1 MLHVFPWR
9 NGEPMW
15 TMETYG
21 NPWKHPGSR
30 MVPRHSAS
38 EDNHRQLSN
47 MNCSMPNAPGTVRWG
62 SPMAAL
68 WIPGTLTKG
77 WSQGTRCMHQFSCR
91 VQLLPG
97 RPGFFSTFFKYT
109 RSQALKC
116 MEKPENIAESS
127 MTAGMHPREK
137 QCIHIYIYINT
148 NSSNQDKL
156 HPNPVP
162 AAACSHLQ
170 FDPAI
175 ADLSCCVVPVFDAR
189 DDLTCLKPLSPIGSG
204 NDQSKK
210 SIEIH
215 CQPQASQSSPHLSL
229 SWATSQYRSEFFCAK
244 SGTTFSWEIH
254 NGRMSRSPEMHI
266 QLREL
271 RVWRIFWSGN
281 QHKVRIPQHVVRRGQ
296 WCNWCN
302 QIPGSVVP
310 TNIAEQSHKPRC
322 SCIRQQLILICLLQ
336 LSNSCQVETVES
348 WRCCHWSQLDITRA
362 YIFQLG
368 GFLDV
373 LGAEGKLAQTIG
385 CMSTHRRIISAATD
399 YSCMMCTY
407 IYIYLSLSLS
417 LYLSPS
423 LLMSEPIYT
432 VNIYCI
438 YIYICDML
446 YIYIYYVCIWICMM
460 SW

>member
-137 QCIHIYIYINT
+137 QCIHIYIYQYKFQQSGQVAPKSCARRSLFTSPIR
-148 NSSNQDKL
+148 SSNCWPFLLCRSCIWCTGWFDLLETSQ
-156 HPNPVP
+156 PNRLWKW
-162 AAACSHLQ
+162 SKQEIH
-170 FDPAI
+170 
-175 ADLSCCVVPVFDAR
+175 R
-189 DDLTCLKPLSPIGSG
+189 NPLS
-204 NDQSKK
+204 
-210 SIEIH
+210 
-215 CQPQASQSSPHLSL
+215 
-229 SWATSQYRSEFFCAK
+229 
-244 SGTTFSWEIH
+244 TT
-254 NGRMSRSPEMHI
+254 G
-266 QLREL
+266 
-271 RVWRIFWSGN
+271 
-281 QHKVRIPQHVVRRGQ
+281 
-296 WCNWCN
+296 
-302 QIPGSVVP
+302 
-310 TNIAEQSHKPRC
+310 
-322 SCIRQQLILICLLQ
+322 
-336 LSNSCQVETVES
+336 
-348 WRCCHWSQLDITRA
+348 
-362 YIFQLG
+362 
-368 GFLDV
+368 
-373 LGAEGKLAQTIG
+373 
-385 CMSTHRRIISAATD
+385 
-399 YSCMMCTY
+399 
-407 IYIYLSLSLS
+407 
-417 LYLSPS
+417 
-423 LLMSEPIYT
+423 
-432 VNIYCI
+432 
-438 YIYICDML
+438 
-446 YIYIYYVCIWICMM
+446 
-460 SW
+460 

>member
-1 MLHVFPWR
+1 
-9 NGEPMW
+9 
-15 TMETYG
+15 
-21 NPWKHPGSR
+21 
-30 MVPRHSAS
+30 
-38 EDNHRQLSN
+38 
-47 MNCSMPNAPGTVRWG
+47 
-62 SPMAAL
+62 MAAL

-175 ADLSCCVVPVFDAR
+175 ADLSCCVVPAFDAR

-244 SGTTFSWEIH
+244 SGTTFS
-254 NGRMSRSPEMHI
+254 
-266 QLREL
+266 
-271 RVWRIFWSGN
+271 
-281 QHKVRIPQHVVRRGQ
+281 
-296 WCNWCN
+296 
-302 QIPGSVVP
+302 
-310 TNIAEQSHKPRC
+310 
-322 SCIRQQLILICLLQ
+322 
-336 LSNSCQVETVES
+336 
-348 WRCCHWSQLDITRA
+348 
-362 YIFQLG
+362 
-368 GFLDV
+368 
-373 LGAEGKLAQTIG
+373 
-385 CMSTHRRIISAATD
+385 
-399 YSCMMCTY
+399 
-407 IYIYLSLSLS
+407 
-417 LYLSPS
+417 
-423 LLMSEPIYT
+423 
-432 VNIYCI
+432 
-438 YIYICDML
+438 
-446 YIYIYYVCIWICMM
+446 
-460 SW
+460 